1 MTEPRRPE
9 DGPFERELR
18 EASRGESAATP
29 ALVLGG
35 VGGVI
40 GIVVG
45 VVVVIALLVWWLV

>member
-1 MTEPRRPE
+1 MSEPRRT
-9 DGPFERELR
+9 DDAPFERELR

-29 ALVLGG
+29 AIVLGG

-45 VVVVIALLVWWLV
+45 VVLAIAFLVWWLV